1 VSALLF
7 VLIALNAFSQDSTK
21 PLPARRLTARTFLCD
36 SKTAAGEVS
45 SLKVDVDSGDVMINY
60 GIDWLPLYTTGI
72 YCGLKMKA
80 VNCESAISHNLNAPN
95 KTHNTMTAK
104 YTCKIAG
111 LDIAD
116 ANGYLEINLS
126 NDGNGYFICG
136 RFAKN
141 DLLLSNCQ
149 STTF

>member
-1 VSALLF
+1 MSSM
-7 VLIALNAFSQDSTK
+7 LIALFTFNVFAQNPTTVN
-21 PLPARRLTARTFLCD
+21 LATRAFLCD
-36 SKTAAGEVS
+36 AKTAAGSEVS
-45 SLKVDVDSGDVMINY
+45 ILKVDVDSGDVNINY
-60 GIDWLPLYTTGI
+60 GGDWLPLYTAGI

-80 VNCESAISHNLNAPN
+80 VNCESAINHNLNAPN
-95 KTHNTMTAK
+95 KTHATMTAK
-104 YTCKIAG
+104 YTCKISG

-126 NDGNGYFICG
+126 NDGNGYFTCG